1 MERRLAAILS
11 ADLAGYSR
19 LIAEDETGTLFRL
32 RKLRQGFLEPLIA
45 RHGGRIVKLMGDG
58 LLLEFSS
65 IIEAVQC
72 AIEWHEVVANFI
84 AEQDGANDLAYRI
97 GVNIGDIVIEDGDI
111 YGDGVNIAARMEKL
125 AEPGGTCLPGDV
137 YRQIKGK
144 IDATFDDLGE
154 HTVKN
159 IAEPLH
165 IYALHPAHG
174 EQPAKPLQRQKFD
187 RPSIAVLPLDNLSSD
202 PEQDY
207 FADGV
212 TEDIITNLSRFREL
226 VVIGQSSSFR
236 YKKTRDSFRQIATAL
251 GVQYLLIGSLRRAG
265 QRLRVTVQ
273 LVDTR
278 SGGHIWAER
287 YDRELGDLFALQDE
301 ITEAIVQ
308 TLVGR
313 LRTASV
319 RDTAHKPAQS
329 LDAYDYVLKAR
340 AIIHDSRENMLKS
353 RALYEKAIE
362 LDPICAHAFAGLSAT
377 YSFEWTS
384 GWSKSFTDS
393 LDKAIELCRRAA
405 ALDDQDS
412 EAQRRLGVYY
422 LFRGEREKAE
432 AHIQRAAL
440 LNPSDADTMA
450 YKGLYL
456 IYDGKPTEGLRAIE
470 RATRYNP
477 FHPTWYFWLVS
488 LAHYMNRD
496 YEEAIQAARKAVQ
509 AYPDF
514 VAPHRHLAASFARL
528 GRKEDAERE
537 KQIILKLDPA
547 FSIAR
552 VARAFAYRRSEDL
565 EHYCEGLREA
575 GLPE

>member
-11 ADLAGYSR
+11 ADLVGYSR
-19 LIAEDETGTLFRL
+19 LMAKDEEGTLRRL
-32 RKLRQGFLEPLIA
+32 KKLRQDFLEPLIA

-58 LLLEFSS
+58 FLLEFPSAV
-65 IIEAVQC
+65 EAVQC
-72 AIEWHEVVANFI
+72 AIEWHEAVESFGV
-84 AEQDGANDLAYRI
+84 ERGDPNDLAFRI
-97 GVNIGDIVIEDGDI
+97 GINLGDIVFEDGDI

-125 AEPGGTCLPGDV
+125 AEPGGICLSGDV
-137 YRQIKGK
+137 YRQIRGK

-159 IAEPLH
+159 IVDPLQ
-165 IYALHPAHG
+165 IYALHPKHG
-174 EQPAKPLQRQKFD
+174 EQPAAPSQRQKFD

-212 TEDIITNLSRFREL
+212 TEDIITNLSKFREL

-236 YKKTRDSFRQIATAL
+236 YKKTEDTFHQIATAL

-313 LRTASV
+313 LRTASA
-319 RDTAHKPAQS
+319 RDTDHKPAQS
-329 LDAYDYVLKAR
+329 LAAYDYVLKAR

-362 LDPICAHAFAGLSAT
+362 LDPTCAHAFAGLSAT

-384 GWSKSFTDS
+384 GWSDNFADS

-422 LFRGEREKAE
+422 LFRGEHEKAD

-440 LNPSDADTMA
+440 LNPNDPDTMT
-450 YKGLYL
+450 YEGLYL
-456 IYDGKPTEGLRAIE
+456 IYDGKPTDGLRKIE

-488 LAHYMNRD
+488 LAHYMNHD
-496 YEEAIQAARKAVQ
+496 YELAILSAKKAVQ

-514 VAPHRHLAASFARL
+514 VAPHRHLAAAYARL
-528 GRKEDAERE
+528 GLEAEAERE

-552 VARAFAYRRSEDL
+552 VARAFAYRRPEDL
-565 EHYCEGLREA
+565 EHYCGGLREA